1 VGDDRSG
8 LAAGS
13 MSRQPSVVYVLPDKM
28 GGMMNIVANLLAYRQ
43 ADGFSYHAVL
53 THNHLH
59 SDARFAQALAA
70 DTQTTVE
77 YTLPI
82 ENLHAVM
89 RRVERAVPP
98 GGGVYVAGDLLDLA
112 VTSAHDF
119 GRAVIY
125 MLHGDTEYYYDLAV
139 RHDPIVHAFI
149 AYSRRMYDELLAR
162 LPHRAATI
170 FHLPYGIPL
179 PAAVR
184 RPAGGPL
191 RTIYAGR
198 FEHQQKGLFD
208 LPELDRLL
216 QARGVD
222 VQWSIAGAG
231 PDEAE
236 LKRRWAFNPRVQW
249 LGRLSPPELLEEYTA
264 QDVFVLPTRFEGFP
278 VALVEAM
285 GAGLVPVV
293 SDIASGVP
301 EIVVKGRSGECPPTG
316 DLTGFADAIVQL
328 DRDRPRLETM
338 SAAARQTVE
347 DRYDIRDRVTGYQA
361 LYARWEEL
369 YRPVAGAEHLQYGSR
384 LDHRWIPNPLVRL
397 VRTAL
402 RGTR

>member
-1 VGDDRSG
+1 
-8 LAAGS
+8 
-13 MSRQPSVVYVLPDKM
+13 MSQHPSVVYVVPDKM
-28 GGMMNIVANLLAYRQ
+28 GGMMNIVANLLAHRQ
-43 ADGFSYHAVL
+43 PDGFSYHAVL
-53 THNHLH
+53 THNHL
-59 SDARFAQALAA
+59 DVATRFQTALAA
-70 DTQTTVE
+70 DSQTTID

-89 RRVERAVPP
+89 RRVARAIPP

-112 VTSAHDF
+112 VASAHDL

-125 MLHGDTEYYYDLAV
+125 MLHGDTEYYYDLAA

-179 PAAVR
+179 PPAVR
-184 RPAGGPL
+184 RPVEGSL
-191 RTIYAGR
+191 RAIFAGR
-198 FEHQQKGLFD
+198 LDEVQKGVFD
-208 LPELDRLL
+208 LPEIDRRL
-216 QARGVD
+216 QAQGLE
-222 VQWSIAGAG
+222 VQWSVAGSG
-231 PDEAE
+231 PDEAA
-236 LKRRWAFNPRVQW
+236 LKRQWQFNPLVQW
-249 LGRLSPPELLEEYTA
+249 LGRLSTPALLDAYAA

-301 EIVVKGRSGECPPTG
+301 EVVVKGRSGECPPPG
-316 DLTGFADAIVQL
+316 DVEAFAAAMVGL
-328 DRDRPRLETM
+328 DRDRRRLEAM
-338 SAAARQTVE
+338 SAAARQTII
-347 DRYDIRDRVTGYQA
+347 DRYDIRDRVADYQA
-361 LYARWEEL
+361 LYSRWREL

-384 LDHRWIPNPLVRL
+384 LDQPWIPNPLVRF

-402 RGTR
+402 RAAR